1 MIDSE
6 GFVLEKYDRENGEH
20 RERHGFLDHFQLPE
34 VVWTAIFNVANPI
47 GWDHEAVF
55 ECRHR
60 PTKDDDQR
68 QRELAEPGITL
79 KFEIAVPS
87 KEHEYV

>member
-20 RERHGFLDHFQLPE
+20 RERHGFLDHLQLPE

-60 PTKDDDQR
+60 PTKDDD
-68 QRELAEPGITL
+68 EW
-79 KFEIAVPS
+79 
-87 KEHEYV
+87 